1 MMNGTIL
8 PFLSGTIV
16 QITYNHG
23 IFVHECAMQF
33 EFDSEFDSVFDSD
46 FDFGRIKKNE
56 MLPKTLAGFAQN
68 MRKHVFFLNRH

>member
-8 PFLSGTIV
+8 PFLSDTIV

-46 FDFGRIKKNE
+46 FDGRIKK
-56 MLPKTLAGFAQN
+56 MRCYQRHWLGLHKT
-68 MRKHVFFLNRH
+68 